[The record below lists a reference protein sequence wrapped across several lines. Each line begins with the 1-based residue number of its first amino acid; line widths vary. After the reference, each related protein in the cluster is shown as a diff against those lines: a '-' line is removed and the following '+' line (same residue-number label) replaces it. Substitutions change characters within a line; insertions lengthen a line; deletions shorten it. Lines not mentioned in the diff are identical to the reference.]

1 MSGRYSVEAVFRAV
15 DRITAPVSRIQN
27 RVGQLTRSMRRGFDR
42 VNRTMDQ
49 VAGGIRRGAV
59 VAAAA
64 IGSIG
69 VAMFNVLGTGATFEQ
84 TMVNAATKFT
94 VVVRKGTEAF
104 KELEDAALKTG
115 ATTEFTATQ
124 AAQALDFL
132 AMAGFSPKAAIFSLP
147 GVVDL
152 ATVSA
157 IGLGRATDIASD
169 ALGAYGLMTDDVGQL
184 GINLARVNDVLATT
198 STSANTTIEQLFES
212 MRKGAPLAAL
222 AGSDIETV
230 SALIGSMASAGTKS
244 EKAGTAVTNMFLN
257 LSAPAS
263 KARKVLKALDVEVE
277 VLSGK
282 MKGNLRDIPDIIEDL
297 NKGMRVRGV
306 GGRQRLEILEA
317 IFGREGLAGVG
328 KVVANGADALRKY
341 REQLRNSGGN
351 SMEMASVM
359 RDTVQGNLNAL
370 RSAIEA
376 VKIEIFNLNKGALTD
391 VIAKTTEWVRTMG
404 PTAADSI
411 GKFMLKIINNFDE
424 IVESIKRVA
433 IGLAIFYS
441 LMLLLKSLALILTV
455 VNLLLAANPITLVV
469 LGVLA
474 LIAAVALVIYY
485 FDELTAAF
493 MNSGVGVDALLV
505 TIGLLTG
512 PIGILIAG
520 AALIIK
526 YWSPIKAFFSE
537 LWGTVVSIFDL
548 AVKKIGEIG
557 ESPLLM
563 NAWDSVKTYF
573 KDLWSDIGLIF
584 DDSIDRIMAVVNRL
598 KDVAATV
605 SKTASSVGGA
615 ISGFFGFG
623 NDDAEEQGTVAQAV
637 PQVISPQDRVARSIE
652 EQRTTSS
659 AEVTIRDESG
669 RAEVTGGNLGRSIF
683 LTPSG
688 GF

>member
-42 VNRTMDQ
+42 VNRTMDR

-69 VAMFNVLGTGATFEQ
+69 VAMFNVIGTGATFEQ
-84 TMVNAATKFT
+84 TMVNAATKFPGAI
-94 VVVRKGTEAF
+94 RKGTAAF

-132 AMAGFSPKAAIFSLP
+132 AMAGFGPKAAIASLP

-157 IGLGRATDIASD
+157 LGLGRATDIASD

-184 GINLARVNDVLATT
+184 GVNLSRVNDVLATT
-198 STSANTTIEQLFES
+198 ATSANTTVEQLFES
-212 MRKGAPLAAL
+212 MRKGAPLARL

-230 SALIGSMASAGTKS
+230 AALIGTMADAGTKS
-244 EKAGTAVTNMFLN
+244 DKAGTAITNMFLN

-263 KARKVLKALDVEVE
+263 KARQVLRRLSIGVEDVR
-277 VLSGK
+277 GD
-282 MKGNLRDIPDIIEDL
+282 LRDIPDIIGDL
-297 NKGMRVRGV
+297 DKATRGM
-306 GGRQRLEILEA
+306 GGRQRLAVLEA
-317 IFGREGLAGVG
+317 IFGREGLAGVST
-328 KVVANGADALRKY
+328 VVADGADALRKY

-359 RDTVQGNLNAL
+359 RDTVQGNLSEL

-376 VKIEIFNLNKGALTD
+376 VKIEIFNLNKGPLTD

-404 PTAADSI
+404 PEAADSI

-441 LMLLLKSLALILTV
+441 LLLLLKSLALILTV

-474 LIAAVALVIYY
+474 LIAAIALVIYY

-493 MNSGVGVDALLV
+493 MDSGVGVDALLV

-512 PIGILIAG
+512 PLGFLVAG

-526 YWSPIKAFFSE
+526 YWSPIKTFFKD
-537 LWGTVVSIFDL
+537 LWAGVVSIFDYSISKIMGFIDK
-548 AVKKIGEIG
+548 VK
-557 ESPLLM
+557 
-563 NAWDSVKTYF
+563 
-573 KDLWSDIGLIF
+573 
-584 DDSIDRIMAVVNRL
+584 SIAGII
-598 KDVAATV
+598 
-605 SKTASSVGGA
+605 SIVGGGVA
-615 ISGFFGFG
+615 SALGFG
-623 NDDAEEQGTVAQAV
+623 GDAGRDGASGG
-637 PQVISPQDRVARSIE
+637 PQVISPGARVADSIN

>member
-42 VNRTMDQ
+42 VNRTMDR

-84 TMVNAATKFT
+84 TMVNAATKFPGAI
-94 VVVRKGTEAF
+94 RKGTAAF

-132 AMAGFSPKAAIFSLP
+132 AMARFGPKAAIAALP

-152 ATVSA
+152 ATTSS
-157 IGLGRATDIASD
+157 IGLARATDIASD
-169 ALGAYGLMTDDVGQL
+169 SLGAYGLMTDDVGQL
-184 GINLARVNDVLATT
+184 GINLSRVNDVLATT
-198 STSANTTIEQLFES
+198 ATSSNTTITQLFES
-212 MRKGAPLAAL
+212 MKKAAPLATL
-222 AGSDIETV
+222 AGSNIETV
-230 SALIGSMASAGTKS
+230 SALIGSMADAGTKS

-297 NKGMRVRGV
+297 DKGMRSRGV
-306 GGRQRLEILEA
+306 GGRQRLEILES
-317 IFGREGLAGVG
+317 IFGREGLAGVA
-328 KVVANGADALRKY
+328 VVVSKGADALREY
-341 REQLRNSGGN
+341 REQLRNSGG
-351 SMEMASVM
+351 SSTEMASVM

-376 VKIEIFNLNKGALTD
+376 VKISIFNLNKGPLSD
-391 VIAKTTEWVRTMG
+391 VIVKTTEWVRTMG
-404 PTAADSI
+404 PEAANSI

-455 VNLLLAANPITLVV
+455 VNLLLVANPITLVV

-485 FDELTAAF
+485 FDELVQAF
-493 MNSGVGVDALLV
+493 MDSGVAIDALV
-505 TIGLLTG
+505 IGIGILGG
-512 PIGILIAG
+512 PIGVLAAG

-526 YWSPIKAFFSE
+526 YWSPIKTFFKG
-537 LWGTVVSIFDL
+537 LWDGVVSIFDYSINKIMGFIDK
-548 AVKKIGEIG
+548 VK
-557 ESPLLM
+557 
-563 NAWDSVKTYF
+563 
-573 KDLWSDIGLIF
+573 
-584 DDSIDRIMAVVNRL
+584 SIAGII
-598 KDVAATV
+598 
-605 SKTASSVGGA
+605 SIVGGGVA
-615 ISGFFGFG
+615 SALGFG
-623 NDDAEEQGTVAQAV
+623 GDAGSDGASGG
-637 PQVISPQDRVARSIE
+637 PQVISPGERVARSIE

>member
-27 RVGQLTRSMRRGFDR
+27 RVGQLTRSMRRGFDG
-42 VNRTMDQ
+42 VNRTMDR

-84 TMVNAATKFT
+84 TMVNAATKFPGAI
-94 VVVRKGTEAF
+94 RKGTAAF

-132 AMAGFSPKAAIFSLP
+132 AMAGFGPKAAIASLP

-157 IGLGRATDIASD
+157 LGLGRATDIASD

-184 GINLARVNDVLATT
+184 GVNLSRVNDVLATT
-198 STSANTTIEQLFES
+198 ATSANTTVEQLFES
-212 MRKGAPLAAL
+212 MRKGAPLARL

-230 SALIGSMASAGTKS
+230 AALIGTMADAGTKS
-244 EKAGTAVTNMFLN
+244 DKAGTAITNMFLN

-263 KARKVLKALDVEVE
+263 KARQVLRRLSIGVEDVR
-277 VLSGK
+277 GD
-282 MKGNLRDIPDIIEDL
+282 LRDIPDIIGDL
-297 NKGMRVRGV
+297 DKATRGM
-306 GGRQRLEILEA
+306 GGRQRLAVLEA
-317 IFGREGLAGVG
+317 IFGREGLAGVST
-328 KVVANGADALRKY
+328 VVADGADALRKY

-359 RDTVQGNLNAL
+359 RDTVQGNLSEL

-376 VKIEIFNLNKGALTD
+376 VKIEIFNLNKGPLTD

-404 PTAADSI
+404 PDAAGSI

-424 IVESIKRVA
+424 IVEAIKRVA

-441 LMLLLKSLALILTV
+441 LLLLLKSLALILTV

-493 MNSGVGVDALLV
+493 MDSGVGVDALLV

-512 PIGILIAG
+512 PLGFLVAG
-520 AALIIK
+520 AELIIK
-526 YWSPIKAFFSE
+526 YWSPIKTFFKD
-537 LWGTVVSIFDL
+537 LWAGVVSIFDYSISKIMGFIDK
-548 AVKKIGEIG
+548 VK
-557 ESPLLM
+557 
-563 NAWDSVKTYF
+563 
-573 KDLWSDIGLIF
+573 
-584 DDSIDRIMAVVNRL
+584 SIAGII
-598 KDVAATV
+598 
-605 SKTASSVGGA
+605 SIVGGGVA
-615 ISGFFGFG
+615 SALGFG
-623 NDDAEEQGTVAQAV
+623 GDAGRDGASGG
-637 PQVISPQDRVARSIE
+637 PQVISPGARVADSIN

>member
-27 RVGQLTRSMRRGFDR
+27 RVGQLTRSMRRGFDG
-42 VNRTMDQ
+42 VNRTMDR

-84 TMVNAATKFT
+84 TMVNAATKFPGAI
-94 VVVRKGTEAF
+94 RKGTAAF

-132 AMAGFSPKAAIFSLP
+132 AMAGFGPKAAIASLP

-157 IGLGRATDIASD
+157 LGLGRATDIASD

-184 GINLARVNDVLATT
+184 GVNLSRVNDVLATT
-198 STSANTTIEQLFES
+198 ATSANTTVEQLFES
-212 MRKGAPLAAL
+212 MRKGAPLARL

-230 SALIGSMASAGTKS
+230 AALIGTMADAGTKS
-244 EKAGTAVTNMFLN
+244 DKAGTAITNMFLN

-263 KARKVLKALDVEVE
+263 KARQVLRRLSIGVEDVR
-277 VLSGK
+277 GD
-282 MKGNLRDIPDIIEDL
+282 LRDIPDIIGDL
-297 NKGMRVRGV
+297 DKATRGM
-306 GGRQRLEILEA
+306 GGRQRLAVLEA
-317 IFGREGLAGVG
+317 IFGREGLAGVST
-328 KVVANGADALRKY
+328 VVADGADALRKY

-359 RDTVQGNLNAL
+359 RDTVQGNLSEL

-376 VKIEIFNLNKGALTD
+376 VKIEIFNLNKGPLTD

-404 PTAADSI
+404 PDAAGSI

-424 IVESIKRVA
+424 IVEAIKRVA

-441 LMLLLKSLALILTV
+441 LLLLLKSLALILTV

-493 MNSGVGVDALLV
+493 MDSGVGVDALLV

-512 PIGILIAG
+512 PLGFLVAG

-526 YWSPIKAFFSE
+526 YWSPIKTFFKD
-537 LWGTVVSIFDL
+537 LWAGVVSIFDYSISKIMGFIDK
-548 AVKKIGEIG
+548 VK
-557 ESPLLM
+557 
-563 NAWDSVKTYF
+563 
-573 KDLWSDIGLIF
+573 
-584 DDSIDRIMAVVNRL
+584 SIAGII
-598 KDVAATV
+598 
-605 SKTASSVGGA
+605 SIVGGGVA
-615 ISGFFGFG
+615 SALGFG
-623 NDDAEEQGTVAQAV
+623 GDAGRDGASGG
-637 PQVISPQDRVARSIE
+637 PQVISPGARVADSIN